1 MFTSS
6 NAFSNSSSSSRV
18 SAPSSREQA
27 SSSEELLPFPLFELP
42 GDVIKLVCLKIRNP
56 LDAVR
61 LMSTC
66 KGLGEVQNLASHI
79 PELVEA
85 RITGLGNI
93 ETERRAAAAAKLAIG
108 LGKHLRPF
116 YLECVLDKIEIPDES
131 NFVLLLNQERKYVA
145 ATVLQTTTDQDLID
159 AAGKELGAD
168 EWADDYGAIE
178 SFLADVRKSFA
189 GRERLICDCYLGLWK
204 WYSTNEKK
212 LALVVDFGHAL
223 LSTLGPAKNFVR
235 LEVLVAVA
243 TSARLAPHWGEMPKL
258 AAALHHVV
266 KALHSLVGV
275 KSDLLF
281 IGLKNAFS
289 DCKDQE
295 ILKQQLKIFSCLL
308 AAEPGKHRLAGIAWL
323 VQTIGQLSE
332 AGLGRKEIG
341 ALVPASIFL
350 GKGHAY
356 VVKSAIAG
364 NFSANRLCSMEKE
377 QHS

>member
-1 MFTSS
+1 MRTHSDSS
-6 NAFSNSSSSSRV
+6 RSSRV
-18 SAPSSREQA
+18 SNPSNEEEF
-27 SSSEELLPFPLFELP
+27 SSSEKSLPFPLLELP
-42 GDVIKLVCLKIRNP
+42 GDVIKVVGLKIRNP

-66 KGLGEVQNLASHI
+66 KDLTEDSDLALRI
-79 PELVEA
+79 PELIEA
-85 RITGLGNI
+85 RITGLVNI
-93 ETERRAAAAAKLAIG
+93 ETERRAAAAAQLLAR

-116 YLECVLDKIEIPDES
+116 YLECALDKIEIPEES
-131 NFVLLLNQERKYVA
+131 NFVLLLNQEKKYVA
-145 ATVLQTTTDQDLID
+145 ATVLQTTTVQDLIN
-159 AAGKELGAD
+159 AAGNELGAD
-168 EWADDYGAIE
+168 EWADDYSAIE
-178 SFLADVRKSFA
+178 SFLTDVRKSFA
-189 GRERLICDCYLGLWK
+189 GRERLICDCYVGLWK

-212 LALVVDFGHAL
+212 DALVVDFGTAL
-223 LSTLGPAKNFVR
+223 LSTLGPAKKFVK

-243 TSARLAPHWGEMPKL
+243 TSARLAPQWGKVPNL
-258 AAALHHVV
+258 AAALHNVV
-266 KALHSLVGV
+266 KMLHSPEGIR
-275 KSDLLF
+275 SDRLF

-295 ILKQQLKIFSCLL
+295 ILKQQLKIFSSLL
-308 AAEPGKHRLAGIAWL
+308 APEPSKHRIAGVSWL

-341 ALVPASIFL
+341 ALVPTNIFL

-364 NFSANRLCSMEKE
+364 NFNLSKLHSMEKA

>member
-1 MFTSS
+1 MFTFS

-18 SAPSSREQA
+18 SDPSSAEEV
-27 SSSEELLPFPLFELP
+27 SSSQELPSFPLLELP
-42 GDVIKLVCLKIRNP
+42 GDLVKLVGFKIRNP
-56 LDAVR
+56 LDAIR

-66 KGLGEVQNLASHI
+66 KGLREDPDLSLCI
-79 PELVEA
+79 PELIEA

-93 ETERRAAAAAKLAIG
+93 QTERRAAAAAQLAVG
-108 LGKHLRPF
+108 LGTHLRPY
-116 YLECVLDKIEIPDES
+116 YLECVLNKIEIPEETDH
-131 NFVLLLNQERKYVA
+131 VLLLKKEKKYIAAAVA
-145 ATVLQTTTDQDLID
+145 QTTTVQDLID

-168 EWADDYGAIE
+168 EWTDDYDAIE

-189 GRERLICDCYLGLWK
+189 GKERLICDCYVGLWQR
-204 WYSTNEKK
+204 YSKNEKK
-212 LALVVDFGHAL
+212 DAMVVDFGTAL
-223 LSTLGPAKNFVR
+223 LSTLGPAEKFVR

-243 TSARLAPHWGEMPKL
+243 TSARLAPHWGKMPKL
-258 AAALHHVV
+258 AAALHNVV
-266 KALHSLVGV
+266 TTLHSPTDI
-275 KSDLLF
+275 KSDRLF

-295 ILKQQLKIFSCLL
+295 ILKQQLKIFSSLL
-308 AAEPGKHRLAGIAWL
+308 APEPGKHRVAGIAWL

-341 ALVPASIFL
+341 ALVPADIFL

-356 VVKSAIAG
+356 VVKSAITG
-364 NFSANRLCSMEKE
+364 NFDSSKLHIMEKK